1 MVGRCRECAYEKAD
15 CKGNK
20 DLEKIKCEY
29 FKKPQVFNAKEAAER
44 IAELEEENKMLR
56 KAIKDMTGEYISLM
70 QSVAEIL
77 ERR

>member
-1 MVGRCRECAYEKAD
+1 MIGLCDNCALKHAD

-56 KAIKDMTGEYISLM
+56 IENDYLKHKGKLPF
-70 QSVAEIL
+70 
-77 ERR
+77 